1 MKLFDDFFSITRTSK
16 KTVLI
21 LAGAGILSG
30 AANAAILAIVGESL
44 RQSEYIGTDVAPGL
58 FVLAALL
65 YLVFHRYSQA
75 RTARE
80 VERTSA
86 KIRTRILDGI
96 FHASAIN
103 NERVDHH
110 FKQLVLSR
118 DTTQVS
124 AALPAVVMILSSL
137 TTVACALGYLLWVS
151 PVSAAIIFVV
161 IVMASFLYEILIRR
175 TGGKLRDALVENDR
189 AFGFVD
195 DLLRGYKELKL
206 DSIWAREFIH
216 DDMVPAV
223 KCGASKLG
231 NVRAAQQDINLIGLS
246 AFLLLLGLATFLSSS
261 LGTSND
267 SVVNTV
273 LVLMFIQAHV
283 YGIMQRL
290 PALVE
295 MSQAARRIRELESR
309 LGGQYDR
316 LKEDAQ
322 DLGEWSRLS
331 LRNIGFSYPDSD
343 NKFQL
348 EEINLTIQRGQTV
361 FIVGGNGSGKTTL
374 AKLLLGLYKPSE
386 GAIYLDDTAIDDGN
400 RTGYRHLFNAVFS
413 DVHLFR
419 RRVTGV
425 LEDTTSAI
433 HRVLEDMS
441 IKLAFSEDNRLS
453 VAPFSQGQK
462 KRLASAL
469 ALTNGRPLCLFDEW
483 TADQDPEFRSYFYHS
498 YLPCLKAEGKTLF
511 VITHDDRY
519 FNHADIVLRLD
530 SGKVISIESGKEP

>member
-1 MKLFDDFFSITRTSK
+1 MKLFDDFFSIAQVSK
-16 KTVLI
+16 KTVLV

-30 AANAAILAIVGESL
+30 AANAAILAVVGEVL
-44 RQSEYIGTDVAPGL
+44 RQSDYISIDMAPVI
-58 FVLAALL
+58 FVLSAVVYLAL
-65 YLVFHRYSQA
+65 HRYSQA

-80 VERTSA
+80 VERVNA
-86 KIRTRILDGI
+86 KIRVRILDRI

-103 NERVDHH
+103 NEAIDNH

-118 DTTQVS
+118 DTTQIA
-124 AALPAVVMILSSL
+124 AALPAVIAILSSL

-151 PVSAAIIFVV
+151 PVSAGVIFFII
-161 IVMASFLYEILIRR
+161 IAASFLYEILIRR
-175 TGGKLRDALVENDR
+175 TGHKLRTALVENDR

-206 DSIWAREFIH
+206 DSIWAREFVN

-223 KCGASKLG
+223 KSGASKLG

-246 AFLLLLGLATFLSSS
+246 AFLLLLGFATFWSSG
-261 LGTSND
+261 LDTSGD
-267 SVVNTV
+267 SAINTV

-295 MSQAARRIRELESR
+295 MSQAACRIRELESR
-309 LGGQYDR
+309 LGRHDDFIANDVSEFESWGQI
-316 LKEDAQ
+316 
-322 DLGEWSRLS
+322 S
-331 LRNIGFSYPDSD
+331 LRNIGFSYPGSNDT
-343 NKFQL
+343 FQL
-348 EEINLTIQRGQTV
+348 KEIDLTIQRGQTV

-386 GAIYLDDTAIDDGN
+386 GAIYLDDTCIDDHN

-413 DVHLFR
+413 DIHLFR

-425 LEDTTSAI
+425 LEDTTSKI
-433 HRVLEDMS
+433 HSVLGEMS
-441 IKLAFSEDNRLS
+441 IKLAFSEDKRLS

-469 ALTNGRPLCLFDEW
+469 ALTNSRSICLFDEW

-498 YLPCLKAEGKTLF
+498 YLPGLKAEGKTLF

-519 FNHADIVLRLD
+519 FHYADVVLRLD
-530 SGKVISIESGKEP
+530 SGKLVSVESGGEV